1 MLLRSHADTI
11 RMRQTINLINM
22 NHGMKKVSIFVNLE
36 YSIMLTMLIVNSY
49 LEKGLLSYSLE
60 STHID

>member
-1 MLLRSHADTI
+1 
-11 RMRQTINLINM
+11 MRQTINLINM
-22 NHGMKKVSIFVNLE
+22 NHGMKKVNIFVNLE
-36 YSIMLTMLIVNSY
+36 YSIMLTMLIVNLC

>member
-22 NHGMKKVSIFVNLE
+22 NHGMKKVNIFVNLE
-36 YSIMLTMLIVNSY
+36 YSIMLTMLIVNLC

>member
-22 NHGMKKVSIFVNLE
+22 NHGMKKVNIFVNLE

-49 LEKGLLSYSLE
+49 LEKRLLSYSLE

>member
-22 NHGMKKVSIFVNLE
+22 NHGMKKVNIFVNLE
-36 YSIMLTMLIVNSY
+36 YSIMLTMLIVNSC